1 MDDKTF
7 TIGALA
13 RTAGVNVETIRYY
26 QRRGLLPK
34 PGKPVAGYR
43 RYPADTLA
51 RLRFIQRAQELGFTL
66 REIGDLL
73 ALGGGS
79 CRETQ
84 RLAER
89 KRADVAAR
97 MQDLAAMR
105 RTLDRLIKRCGAG
118 ARVACPIIESLGNK
132 KP

>member
-1 MDDKTF
+1 MMDDKSF

-43 RYPADTLA
+43 RYPAETLA
-51 RLRFIQRAQELGFTL
+51 RLRFIKRAQELGFTL
-66 REIGDLL
+66 REIAELL
-73 ALGGGS
+73 ALGSAS

-84 RLAER
+84 QLAEH
-89 KRADVAAR
+89 KRANIEAR
-97 MQDLAAMR
+97 MKDLRAMR
-105 RTLDRLIKRCGAG
+105 RTLNRLIKSCRAG
-118 ARVACPIIESLGNK
+118 GTTACPIIDSLSEE
-132 KP
+132 

>member
-1 MDDKTF
+1 MNDKAF

-43 RYPADTLA
+43 RYPTETLA

-66 REIGDLL
+66 REIAELL
-73 ALGGGS
+73 TLGSAS

-84 RLAER
+84 RLAEH
-89 KRADVAAR
+89 KRADL
-97 MQDLAAMR
+97 DLRLRDLKAMR
-105 RTLDRLIKRCGAG
+105 RTLNRLIKSCRVGGATT
-118 ARVACPIIESLGNK
+118 CPIIDSLSRK
-132 KP
+132 

>member
-1 MDDKTF
+1 MNDKTF

-51 RLRFIQRAQELGFTL
+51 RLRFIKARAGT
-66 REIGDLL
+66 
-73 ALGGGS
+73 
-79 CRETQ
+79 
-84 RLAER
+84 RLH
-89 KRADVAAR
+89 AA
-97 MQDLAAMR
+97 
-105 RTLDRLIKRCGAG
+105 
-118 ARVACPIIESLGNK
+118 
-132 KP
+132 